1 MSAEYYRIRKKVY
14 EKFSHSPEDI
24 KRFNHMEEVVKMALY
39 LKDMYGDKFDIDYE
53 KIKIAGILH
62 DYTKNMSFEEA
73 VEYLTK
79 HLNNE
84 ELEEAK
90 KAPSVI
96 HSITAYYLVQEELGI
111 NDEEIL
117 KAILHHTTGAPNMSP
132 LEELIFVSDAVELTR
147 TYEGVE
153 EIRKRVY
160 EDFYKGMLYMIE
172 QTLKHL
178 KEKGWYINPKT
189 IETYEYYKNMIEN
202 KNKKQGENNGIY

>member
-1 MSAEYYRIRKKVY
+1 MSAKYYRIRKRVY
-14 EKFSHSPEDI
+14 EKFSNTPEDL

-39 LKDMYGDKFDIDYE
+39 LKDMYEDKFNIDYE

-73 VEYLTK
+73 VEYLKTK
-79 HLNNE
+79 INKE

-117 KAILHHTTGAPNMSP
+117 KAILHHTTGSPNMSP

-160 EDFYKGMLYMIE
+160 EDFYEGMLYMIE
-172 QTLKHL
+172 QTLIHL

-189 IETYEYYKNMIEN
+189 IETYEYYKNT
-202 KNKKQGENNGIY
+202 KNIK

>member
-1 MSAEYYRIRKKVY
+1 MSAQYYRIRKKVY
-14 EKFSHSPEDI
+14 EKFSHNSEDL

-73 VEYLTK
+73 TKYLEKYLTFD
-79 HLNNE
+79 

-117 KAILHHTTGAPNMSP
+117 KAILYHTTGNPNMSK
-132 LEELIFVSDAVELTR
+132 LEELIFVADAVELTR

-202 KNKKQGENNGIY
+202 KKQGEKNGIY

>member
-73 VEYLTK
+73 IEYLKKYLTFD
-79 HLNNE
+79 
-84 ELEEAK
+84 ELENAK

-132 LEELIFVSDAVELTR
+132 LEELIFVSV
-147 TYEGVE
+147 VF
-153 EIRKRVY
+153 V
-160 EDFYKGMLYMIE
+160 
-172 QTLKHL
+172 
-178 KEKGWYINPKT
+178 
-189 IETYEYYKNMIEN
+189 
-202 KNKKQGENNGIY
+202 

>member
-1 MSAEYYRIRKKVY
+1 MSAKYYRIRKRVY
-14 EKFSHSPEDI
+14 EKFSNSPEDL

-39 LKDMYGDKFDIDYE
+39 LKDMYEDKFNIDYE

-73 VEYLTK
+73 VEYLKTK
-79 HLNNE
+79 INKE
-84 ELEEAK
+84 ELVEAK

-117 KAILHHTTGAPNMSP
+117 KAILHHTTGSPNMSP

-160 EDFYKGMLYMIE
+160 EDFYEGMLYMIE
-172 QTLKHL
+172 QTLIHL

-189 IETYEYYKNMIEN
+189 IETYEYYKNT
-202 KNKKQGENNGIY
+202 KNVK

>member
-1 MSAEYYRIRKKVY
+1 MSSGYYHIRKKVY
-14 EKFSHSPEDI
+14 EKFSHNAEDL

-39 LKDMYGDKFDIDYE
+39 LKDMYGDDKFDIDYE
-53 KIKIAGILH
+53 KIKISGILH

-73 VEYLTK
+73 VQYLSK
-79 HLNNE
+79 YLNNE

-117 KAILHHTTGAPNMSP
+117 KAILNHTTGAPNMSP
-132 LEELIFVSDAVELTR
+132 LEELIFVADAIELTR
-147 TYEGVE
+147 VYDGVE

-189 IETYEYYKNMIEN
+189 MDTYEYYRN
-202 KNKKQGENNGIY
+202 KLR

>member
-14 EKFSHSPEDI
+14 EKFSHNPEDL
-24 KRFNHMEEVVKMALY
+24 KRFDHMEEVVKMALY
-39 LKDMYGDKFDIDYE
+39 LKDMYGDKFNIDYE

-73 VEYLTK
+73 VEYLKTK
-79 HLNNE
+79 INKE

-111 NDEEIL
+111 SDEEIL
-117 KAILHHTTGAPNMSP
+117 KAILHHTTGSPNMSP

-147 TYEGVE
+147 TYEGVR
-153 EIRKRVY
+153 EIRKKVY
-160 EDFYKGMLYMIE
+160 EDFYEGMLYMLE
-172 QTLKHL
+172 QTLMHL

-189 IETYEYYKNMIEN
+189 IETYEYYKNI
-202 KNKKQGENNGIY
+202 KNIK

>member
-1 MSAEYYRIRKKVY
+1 MSAQYYRIRKKVY
-14 EKFSHSPEDI
+14 EKFSHNGEDL
-24 KRFNHMEEVVKMALY
+24 KRFEHMEEVVKMALY
-39 LKDMYGDKFDIDYE
+39 LKDMYGDRFDIDYE

-62 DYTKNMSFEEA
+62 DYTKNMPFEEA
-73 VEYLTK
+73 VEYLKK
-79 HLNNE
+79 HLTFD
-84 ELEEAK
+84 ELEDAK

-96 HSITAYYLVQEELGI
+96 HSITAYYLVQEELEI

-117 KAILHHTTGAPNMSP
+117 KAILHHTTGSPNMSK
-132 LEELIFVSDAVELTR
+132 LEELIFVADAVELTR
-147 TYEGVE
+147 TYDGVE

-189 IETYEYYKNMIEN
+189 IETYEYYKKMIED
-202 KNKKQGENNGIY
+202 KNKK

>member
-1 MSAEYYRIRKKVY
+1 MSAKYYRIRKRVY
-14 EKFSHSPEDI
+14 EKFSNTPEDL

-39 LKDMYGDKFDIDYE
+39 LKDMYEDKFNIDYE

-73 VEYLTK
+73 VEYLKTK
-79 HLNNE
+79 INKE

-117 KAILHHTTGAPNMSP
+117 KAILHHTTGSPNMSP

-160 EDFYKGMLYMIE
+160 EDFYEGMLYMIE
-172 QTLKHL
+172 QTLIHL

-189 IETYEYYKNMIEN
+189 IETYEYYKNI
-202 KNKKQGENNGIY
+202 KNVK

>member
-1 MSAEYYRIRKKVY
+1 MSAKYYRIRKRVY
-14 EKFSHSPEDI
+14 EKFSNSPEDL

-39 LKDMYGDKFDIDYE
+39 LKDMYEDKFNIDYE

-73 VEYLTK
+73 VEYLKTK
-79 HLNNE
+79 INKE

-117 KAILHHTTGAPNMSP
+117 KAILHHTTGSPNMSP

-160 EDFYKGMLYMIE
+160 EDFYEGMLYMIE

-189 IETYEYYKNMIEN
+189 MDTYEYYRN
-202 KNKKQGENNGIY
+202 KLR

>member
-1 MSAEYYRIRKKVY
+1 MSAKYYRIRKRVY
-14 EKFSHSPEDI
+14 EKFSNSPEDL

-39 LKDMYGDKFDIDYE
+39 LKDMYEDKFDIDYE

-73 VEYLTK
+73 VEYLKTK
-79 HLNNE
+79 INKE

-117 KAILHHTTGAPNMSP
+117 KAILHHTTGSPNMSP

-147 TYEGVE
+147 TYEGVK

-160 EDFYKGMLYMIE
+160 EDFYEGMLYMIE
-172 QTLKHL
+172 KTLIHL

-189 IETYEYYKNMIEN
+189 IETYEYYKNI
-202 KNKKQGENNGIY
+202 KNVK

>member
-1 MSAEYYRIRKKVY
+1 MSAQYYRIRKKVY
-14 EKFSHSPEDI
+14 EKFSHNAEDL

-73 VEYLTK
+73 AKYLEKYLTFD
-79 HLNNE
+79 

-117 KAILHHTTGAPNMSP
+117 KAILHHTTGNPNMSK
-132 LEELIFVSDAVELTR
+132 LEELIFVADAVELTR

-172 QTLKHL
+172 KTLKHL

-202 KNKKQGENNGIY
+202 KKQGEKNGIY